1 MTDKEIL
8 DNEEIIPNT
17 KQENSQV
24 DETLE
29 TPKDKDN
36 LENKITKENEFAILN
51 DKHLRLLAE
60 YDNFR
65 KRSIREKDSAFT
77 DGIKRSV
84 TALLPVYDNLERAL
98 SLETNDEAFK
108 KGIELT
114 MKQFQDS
121 FETLNVKII
130 EANIGDPFNPEL
142 HNAVMHIDD
151 ENLGESVIAEVF
163 TKGFMIGDKVIRHTV
178 LKSAN

>member
-1 MTDKEIL
+1 MTDKETLNTEEIL
-8 DNEEIIPNT
+8 DDTPAEDIKTDEVLDESND
-17 KQENSQV
+17 NS
-24 DETLE
+24 
-29 TPKDKDN
+29 
-36 LENKITKENEFAILN
+36 ENETSKLDEMNILT

-77 DGIKRSV
+77 DGISRAV

-98 SLETNDEAFK
+98 SLETTDEALK

-114 MKQFQDS
+114 MKQFEDS
-121 FETLNVKII
+121 LESLNVKVI
-130 EANIGDPFNPEL
+130 EANIGDTFNPEL
-142 HNAVMHIDD
+142 HNAVMHISD
-151 ENLGESVIAEVF
+151 ENLGENVISQVF

>member
-1 MTDKEIL
+1 MTDKENL
-8 DNEEIIPNT
+8 NTEEIIDDTPLEDIKT
-17 KQENSQV
+17 DENIDNSNDISESETTQI
-24 DETLE
+24 DELS
-29 TPKDKDN
+29 
-36 LENKITKENEFAILN
+36 ILN

-65 KRSIREKDSAFT
+65 KRSIREKESAFT
-77 DGIKRSV
+77 DGIGRAV

-98 SLETNDEAFK
+98 SLETTDEALR

-114 MKQFQDS
+114 MKQFDDS
-121 FETLNVKII
+121 FQALNVKVI
-130 EANIGDPFNPEL
+130 EANIGDTFNPEL
-142 HNAVMHIDD
+142 HNAVMHISD
-151 ENLGESVIAEVF
+151 ENLGENVIAQVF